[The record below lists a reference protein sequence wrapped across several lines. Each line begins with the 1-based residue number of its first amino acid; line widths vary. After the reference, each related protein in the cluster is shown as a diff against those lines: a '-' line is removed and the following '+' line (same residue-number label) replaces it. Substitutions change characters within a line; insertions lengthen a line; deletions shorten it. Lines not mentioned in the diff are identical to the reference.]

1 MTLRQATGQV
11 LVVGL
16 EGTQLSTLETAWLRL
31 LRPGGVILF
40 RRNIESAAQTHA
52 LLHSSQQAVES
63 PMLRCIDV
71 EGGSVDRLRDLIAP
85 MPSPFAV
92 ATTNKPALFKK
103 HGSLIG
109 QEVHLLGFNTAFAPV
124 LDLRTDAS
132 EPVMTTRVVSGDP
145 AQVIRYATNFLD
157 GLAEHGVLGS
167 GKHFPGLGS
176 GQVDSHHFTPT
187 ITKPLN
193 LLWKEDLLPYRE
205 LARKL
210 PMVMISHASYSAA
223 VPEPASVSAYWISE
237 VLVREIGYQG
247 LIVSDDMEMGG
258 ILKYMGIADAAIR
271 SLAAGM
277 HVVEICRDPAL
288 VFAAYEALLHEAES
302 SPAFARVLR
311 RAAVRAQAFHT
322 THLKKDA
329 LPPAP
334 TAVAVNKMRGAV
346 EKFTEQVAKA

>member
-1 MTLRQATGQV
+1 MTLRQAAGQV
-11 LVVGL
+11 LVVGV

-52 LLHSSQQAVES
+52 LLHSTRHAVES

-92 ATTNKPALFKK
+92 AATNKPALFKK
-103 HGSLIG
+103 HGGLIG

-157 GLAEHGVLGS
+157 GLAGHGVLGS

-258 ILKYMGIADAAIR
+258 ILKHMGIADAAIR